1 MFLTEWYE
9 FKKIQTELYYFNTK
23 YSFSLK
29 TLPNLKSINSY
40 LVYPNKAL
48 DVEKIYTLYRKLIK
62 KYKIFKNKILKLNN
76 DKLLLY

>member
-1 MFLTEWYE
+1 M
-9 FKKIQTELYYFNTK
+9 
-23 YSFSLK
+23 
-29 TLPNLKSINSY
+29 NLKSINSY

-62 KYKIFKNKILKLNN
+62 KYKIFKNKILKLYN